1 MLGSLLAFYPQ
12 FASLSHVYCVPKAFC
27 APPFFGRGGEAGRK
41 HFPRDLEW
49 TNILLTSLPSSLS
62 ISSRSLGPRGG
73 SLAVY
78 EGLGC
83 IRHIDTFTRVK
94 GGSKGCG
101 KNIFLAAELGPLV
114 LNTFMALF
122 SESTFEMKDIVTA

>member
-1 MLGSLLAFYPQ
+1 M
-12 FASLSHVYCVPKAFC
+12 
-27 APPFFGRGGEAGRK
+27 GRK

-73 SLAVY
+73 SLAAY

-83 IRHIDTFTRVK
+83 IRHTDTFTRVR

-101 KNIFLAAELGPLV
+101 KNIFLALELCPIV
-114 LNTFMALF
+114 LNTFMAL
-122 SESTFEMKDIVTA
+122 SESTFEIKDIVTV